1 MVYNA
6 EALNG
11 IAAVHWQ
18 KFARQNYFQ
27 PQGLFISVMLSL
39 PLLFTMLVV
48 VINYMIEMTT
58 LLVQMK
64 RKELIHKARQQKKA
78 NKGNALGSNSARED
92 KKKL

>member
-6 EALNG
+6 EALNS

-48 VINYMIEMTT
+48 LINYMIEMTT

-64 RKELIHKARQQKKA
+64 RKELIHKARQQRG
-78 NKGNALGSNSARED
+78 NKGNAFVSNSVRED
-92 KKKL
+92 KKKM